1 MRISDWSSDVCSSDL
16 GAACRQLCLC
26 CQDSVAGYSPN
37 VFANAE
43 RAWDG
48 GNSLIHILG
57 ILFSTLGSGVLCAG
71 MAKHQ
76 SRLVGRKL
84 PPSTVR
90 LMKFGGFVVLA
101 LALAID
107 ASGLGA
113 AYGLIAWFGH
123 LTVGAAVILI
133 RLCSF
138 NASGLRR

>member
-1 MRISDWSSDVCSSDL
+1 MILRPRCPQRLSTLFPSTRRSRS
-16 GAACRQLCLC
+16 AACRQLCLC

-48 GNSLIHILG
+48 GNSMIHILG

-107 ASGLGA
+107 ASGQNGRA
-113 AYGLIAWFGH
+113 H
-123 LTVGAAVILI
+123 V
-133 RLCSF
+133 
-138 NASGLRR
+138 

>member
-1 MRISDWSSDVCSSDL
+1 M
-16 GAACRQLCLC
+16 
-26 CQDSVAGYSPN
+26 
-37 VFANAE
+37 
-43 RAWDG
+43 
-48 GNSLIHILG
+48 IHILG

-123 LTVGAAVILI
+123 LTVGAAVILL

-138 NASGLRR
+138 NSSGLRRSGPVPPHVIVFMIWPPGGFRLAFSQHQSSN

>member
-1 MRISDWSSDVCSSDL
+1 MNRRPPRSTRTDTLFPYPTLFRS
-16 GAACRQLCLC
+16 
-26 CQDSVAGYSPN
+26 

-48 GNSLIHILG
+48 GNSMIHILG

-101 LALAID
+101 LAIALD

-113 AYGLIAWFGH
+113 AYGLIACLGH
-123 LTVGAAVILI
+123 LTMGQEVHHIWFCDL
-133 RLCSF
+133 
-138 NASGLRR
+138 NA

>member
-16 GAACRQLCLC
+16 RGFRCRHGAACRQLCLC

-48 GNSLIHILG
+48 GNSMIHILG

-90 LMKFGGFVVLA
+90 LMKFGGFEIGRAHV
-101 LALAID
+101 
-107 ASGLGA
+107 
-113 AYGLIAWFGH
+113 
-123 LTVGAAVILI
+123 
-133 RLCSF
+133 
-138 NASGLRR
+138 

>member
-1 MRISDWSSDVCSSDL
+1 M
-16 GAACRQLCLC
+16 
-26 CQDSVAGYSPN
+26 
-37 VFANAE
+37 
-43 RAWDG
+43 
-48 GNSLIHILG
+48 IHILG

-107 ASGLGA
+107 ASGLGD
-113 AYGLIAWFGH
+113 AYGLIAWFVH
-123 LTVGAAVILI
+123 LPVGAAVIFI
-133 RLCSF
+133 RLCISEE
-138 NASGLRR
+138 RRVGNECVCTCRSWWYPY